1 MFVWASCLVG
11 HLAAH
16 LGILFVWASGHLVS
30 KFLKNL
36 KQENF
41 ENTFLKF
48 FENFEILK
56 KSNFSN
62 FFKKIFQNFVIFK
75 MLLAPFF
82 PHV

>member
-1 MFVWASCLVG
+1 LFVWASRWASG
-11 HLAAH
+11 HL
-16 LGILFVWASGHLVS
+16 VWASGHLVS
-30 KFLKNL
+30 KFLKI
-36 KQENF
+36 F
-41 ENTFLKF
+41 ENTILKF

-56 KSNFSN
+56 KSKFSN